1 MQLGDTCYRKSFLR
15 RAVLCWKEMRKEIE
29 AAVVLLA
36 KKDPQSL
43 EEALELLQGTV
54 FSFSMKVCGQRE
66 DAEDTMQEVL
76 VKSLPYL
83 PKFDSPRALLVWLYR
98 VAKNRCLMSRRRSKF
113 APKQDLS
120 LDELMPDKLELEL
133 LSKEGPATPESQA
146 IRSQQARRLRE
157 AVQKLPAQYRIV
169 LVLRDMEGLTDD
181 EVAEI
186 TGLKPGNVRVRLH
199 RARLFVRK
207 EMAQRDGKS
216 RAARRGA
223 ARSRSGARSRRAG
236 APAAVV
242 PVPRPASCKAMFAE
256 LSNYL
261 DEQLDD
267 SLCERLEKHID
278 GCAPCQVFLAQ
289 LQSTIE
295 QLRTDGDD
303 APRATVAAKL
313 RRELLA
319 ASRLAR

>member
-1 MQLGDTCYRKSFLR
+1 
-15 RAVLCWKEMRKEIE
+15 MRKEIE
-29 AAVVLLA
+29 QAIALLGR
-36 KKDPQSL
+36 KDPKSVG
-43 EEALELLQGTV
+43 EALELLQGTV

-83 PKFDSPRALLVWLYR
+83 RKFDSARALLVWLYR

-120 LDELMPDKLELEL
+120 LDELMPNKLELEL
-133 LSKEGPATPESQA
+133 LSKEGPASPESQA
-146 IRSQQARRLRE
+146 IRNQQARLLGQ
-157 AVQKLPAQYRIV
+157 AVQKLPPQYRII
-169 LVLRDMEGLTDD
+169 LVLRDMEGLADD

-199 RARLFVRK
+199 RARLFIRK
-207 EMAQRDGKS
+207 ELAEQDS
-216 RAARRGA
+216 TERAARKDA
-223 ARSRSGARSRRAG
+223 ARTPKAAA
-236 APAAVV
+236 APQ
-242 PVPRPASCKAMFAE
+242 PRPASCKAIFAE

-267 SLCERLEKHID
+267 SMCEKLERHLD
-278 GCAPCQVFLAQ
+278 GCEPCKVFLAS
-289 LQSTIE
+289 LESAIE
-295 QLRTDGDD
+295 RLRHLPPESLNREG
-303 APRATVAAKL
+303 ASQL

-319 ASRLAR
+319 KFPSF

>member
-1 MQLGDTCYRKSFLR
+1 
-15 RAVLCWKEMRKEIE
+15 MRKEIE
-29 AAVVLLA
+29 QAITLLGR
-36 KKDPQSL
+36 KDPKSL
-43 EEALELLQGTV
+43 DEALELLQGTV

-83 PKFDSPRALLVWLYR
+83 SKFDSPRALLVWLYR

-120 LDELMPDKLELEL
+120 LDQLMPDKVEMEL
-133 LSKEGPATPESQA
+133 LSKEGPTTPESQA
-146 IRSQQARRLRE
+146 IRSQQARLLRE
-157 AVQKLPAQYRIV
+157 TVQKLPPQYRII

-181 EVAEI
+181 EVSEI

-207 EMAQRDGKS
+207 ELAQQDSAQRLSKTTTRVRK
-216 RAARRGA
+216 RATV
-223 ARSRSGARSRRAG
+223 
-236 APAAVV
+236 APQ
-242 PVPRPASCKAMFAE
+242 PQLASCKAMFAE

-267 SLCERLEKHID
+267 SMCEKLERHLA
-278 GCAPCQVFLAQ
+278 GCEPCKVFLAS
-289 LQSTIE
+289 LESAIE
-295 QLRTDGDD
+295 QLRRLPPESLNRED
-303 APRATVAAKL
+303 VLQL

-319 ASRLAR
+319 KFPSF

>member
-1 MQLGDTCYRKSFLR
+1 
-15 RAVLCWKEMRKEIE
+15 MRKEIE
-29 AAVVLLA
+29 QAVTLLA
-36 KKDPQSL
+36 KKDERSI

-83 PKFDSPRALLVWLYR
+83 PKFNSPRALLVWLYR

-113 APKQDLS
+113 APKKDLS
-120 LDELMPDKLELEL
+120 LDQLMPDKLELEL

-146 IRSQQARRLRE
+146 IRNQQARRLRE
-157 AVQKLPAQYRIV
+157 AVQNLPPQYRII

-199 RARLFVRK
+199 RARLYVRK
-207 EMAQRDGKS
+207 ELAQQNRSDAA
-216 RAARRGA
+216 AARARKKA
-223 ARSRSGARSRRAG
+223 AAL
-236 APAAVV
+236 APAA
-242 PVPRPASCKAMFAE
+242 RPASCKAMFAE
-256 LSNYL
+256 LSDYL

-267 SLCERLEKHID
+267 SMCEQLERHID

-295 QLRTDGDD
+295 KLRATPGDE
-303 APRATVAAKL
+303 PRAALAAKL
-313 RRELLA
+313 RRELVA
-319 ASRLAR
+319 ALPALQS